1 MLPLIGLILSSGC
14 ASAGDC
20 DLLSLK
26 AYSPGFN
33 MELSVEAA
41 AAPEGAAWPQ
51 AIADYVKLRD
61 DVKACRGV

>member
-1 MLPLIGLILSSGC
+1 
-14 ASAGDC
+14 
-20 DLLSLK
+20 
-26 AYSPGFN
+26 